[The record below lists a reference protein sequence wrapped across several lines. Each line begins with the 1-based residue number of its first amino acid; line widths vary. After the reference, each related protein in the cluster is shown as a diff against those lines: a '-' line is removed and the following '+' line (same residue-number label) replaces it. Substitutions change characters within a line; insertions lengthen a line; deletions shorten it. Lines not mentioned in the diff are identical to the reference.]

1 MDENNLHDS
10 SENDRAA
17 HQVMEEAFK
26 HVDSNSI
33 ATLGIEGY
41 ADAFQRAC
49 KTLFQHA
56 EEEENDHYK
65 KLSAV
70 LTPLQRSE
78 LATEYLKARSRSPSR
93 LHPSSPHSGGLGQT
107 LMHKIV
113 KPVDDVVN
121 KSRDHVPLKY
131 QHAYVDA
138 VARRLFNPM
147 CSHACATNL
156 NRIKMLHNI

>member
-1 MDENNLHDS
+1 MDENNLHECA
-10 SENDRAA
+10 ENDRAA

-33 ATLGIEGY
+33 ATLGITGF

-49 KTLFQHA
+49 KALFQHA

-65 KLSAV
+65 KLSAA

-78 LATEYLKARSRSPSR
+78 LATEYMKARSRSPSR
-93 LHPSSPHSGGLGQT
+93 PHPSAPDSGGLGQK

-121 KSRDHVPLKY
+121 KFRDHVPLKY
-131 QHAYVDA
+131 QHAHVDA
-138 VARRLFNPM
+138 V
-147 CSHACATNL
+147 
-156 NRIKMLHNI
+156 